1 MSLTVNDVTACL
13 DSCSNSS
20 SAPESSSASPPST
33 LVTLPLRLL
42 SIRESIEKRSLP
54 CMVLSTPQ
62 CLNNA
67 RRECFAPCRF
77 KRAFTELRNLLPYP
91 IGGGL
96 KSVSIHKLSSV
107 WRYNRS
113 HCR

>member
-20 SAPESSSASPPST
+20 SAPESSCASPPST

-54 CMVLSTPQ
+54 CMVLSTAQ

-67 RRECFAPCRF
+67 RRVV
-77 KRAFTELRNLLPYP
+77 LRLVASSAHSRSYETFCLILL
-91 IGGGL
+91 G
-96 KSVSIHKLSSV
+96 VD
-107 WRYNRS
+107 
-113 HCR
+113 